1 LRRICSRECAHDP
14 KIEFIGDFSLAMT
27 GAAPAQ
33 AFCIDNKSSYAV
45 RVHLETASPF
55 GKFAARFKQGKK
67 GAARDSPSVAIRPAH
82 AMAC

>member
-1 LRRICSRECAHDP
+1 MTRNSNLLAILL
-14 KIEFIGDFSLAMT
+14 LAMT

-33 AFCIDNKSSYAV
+33 AFCIDNKSPYAV

-55 GKFAARFKQGKK
+55 GKLAVRFKAGKK
-67 GAARDSPSVAIRPAH
+67 GAARGSPSVAIRPAS